1 VAKADYYELLGVP
14 KTATGDEIKLA
25 YRRQAIKFHPD
36 KNPDDKGAEA
46 KFKTINEAYEV
57 LSDANK
63 RAAYDRFGHEG
74 VNHQAGGG
82 GAGAGQGF
90 DGFGGFSNVGD
101 IDLGDILGNIFGG
114 AGGGEAFGGGQ
125 RRGGNRGRG
134 QDIAIEVEVTL
145 REAYEGGKKPIHL
158 EKLEQCE
165 TCRGSGAKPGTKPVT
180 CKTCGGAGQVRT
192 QRSIFMMQ
200 QTCPTCHGEG
210 QIIEVA
216 CTVCRGAGA
225 QEKQS
230 TVTIRIPPGVREGT
244 SLKISGNGQAGPRGR
259 APGDLYVV
267 VHVAKDVKF
276 TRDGD
281 DLYTENH
288 ISMPQAALGC
298 EISVSTMDEAVS
310 IKIPP
315 GTQSGSLFR
324 LREKGMPR
332 LTSRG
337 HGDQLVKVV
346 VDVPKTV
353 SSTQRDA
360 LVHLAKAFGENI
372 SQYDESV
379 LKKLFGRG

>member
-1 VAKADYYELLGVP
+1 MAAKADYYELLGVA
-14 KTATGDEIKLA
+14 KTANGDDIKLA

-36 KNPDDKGAEA
+36 KNPGDKTAES
-46 KFKTINEAYEV
+46 KFKAINEAYEV

-74 VNHQAGGG
+74 VNHHA
-82 GAGAGQGF
+82 GAGAGHGF
-90 DGFGGFSNVGD
+90 EGFGTMGD

-114 AGGGEAFGGGQ
+114 GAGGEAFGGG
-125 RRGGNRGRG
+125 RRSGRGQG

-158 EKLEQCE
+158 EKLEACE
-165 TCRGSGAKPGTKPVT
+165 TCRGSGAKPGTRPVT

-210 QIIEVA
+210 QMIEVP

-225 QEKQS
+225 QEKES
-230 TVTIRIPPGVREGT
+230 TITIRIPPGVREGT
-244 SLKISGNGQAGPRGR
+244 SLKISGSGQAGPRGR
-259 APGDLYVV
+259 AAGDLYVV
-267 VHVAKDVKF
+267 VHVAKDPTF
-276 TRDGD
+276 SRDGD
-281 DLYTENH
+281 DLYSEGH
-288 ISMPQAALGC
+288 ISIAQATLGC
-298 EISVSTMDEAVS
+298 EISVKTMDEAVA

-337 HGDQLVKVV
+337 YGDQFLKVV
-346 VDVPKTV
+346 VDVPKSLTGA
-353 SSTQRDA
+353 QREA
-360 LVHLAKAFGENI
+360 LVELAKAFGENTA
-372 SQYDESV
+372 QYDESV

>member
-1 VAKADYYELLGVP
+1 MTKADYYDLLGVQ
-14 KTATGDEIKLA
+14 KTANGDEIKLA

-36 KNPDDKGAEA
+36 KNPGDKTAES
-46 KFKTINEAYEV
+46 KFKAINEAYEV

-82 GAGAGQGF
+82 GAGAGHGF

-114 AGGGEAFGGGQ
+114 AGGEAFGGGQ
-125 RRGGNRGRG
+125 RRGGNPRGLG

-158 EKLEQCE
+158 EKFEPCD
-165 TCRGSGAKPGTKPVT
+165 TCRGSGAKPGTRPVT
-180 CKTCGGAGQVRT
+180 CRTCGGVGQVRM

-200 QTCPTCHGEG
+200 QTCPTCHGDG
-210 QIIEVA
+210 QMIESPCAA
-216 CTVCRGAGA
+216 CHGAGA
-225 QEKQS
+225 QEIES
-230 TVTIRIPPGVREGT
+230 TVTIRVPPGVREGT

-259 APGDLYVV
+259 APGDLYGV
-267 VHVAKDVKF
+267 VHVAKDATF

-281 DLYTENH
+281 DLYTEDH
-288 ISMPQAALGC
+288 VSIPQAALGC
-298 EISVSTMDEAVS
+298 EISVKTMDEPVA

-337 HGDQLVKVV
+337 HGDQFVKVV
-346 VDVPKTV
+346 VDIPKTLDNA
-353 SSTQRDA
+353 QRDA
-360 LVHLAKAFGENI
+360 LGAAGQSLRRKYQPV
-372 SQYDESV
+372 
-379 LKKLFGRG
+379 R

>member
-1 VAKADYYELLGVP
+1 MPSKADYYDLLGVS
-14 KTATGDEIKLA
+14 KTATGDDIKLA
-25 YRRQAIKFHPD
+25 YRRQAVKFHPD
-36 KNPDDKGAEA
+36 KNPDDKTAET
-46 KFKTINEAYEV
+46 KFKAINEAYEV

-82 GAGAGQGF
+82 GASQGF

-114 AGGGEAFGGGQ
+114 AGGGDAFGGA
-125 RRGGNRGRG
+125 RARGGGRGRG
-134 QDIAIEVEVTL
+134 QDVAIEVEVSL
-145 REAYEGGKKPIHL
+145 RDAYEGGKKAIHL
-158 EKLEQCE
+158 DKLEVCD
-165 TCRGSGAKPGTKPVT
+165 TCHGSGARPGTKPVT
-180 CKTCGGAGQVRT
+180 CRTCGGVGQVRT

-210 QIIEVA
+210 QMIEA
-216 CTVCRGAGA
+216 PCTVCRGAGA
-225 QEKQS
+225 QEKES
-230 TVTIRIPPGVREGT
+230 TVTIRVPPGVREGT

-267 VHVAKDVKF
+267 VHVAKDPTF

-288 ISMPQAALGC
+288 VSIPQAALGC
-298 EISVSTMDEAVS
+298 EISVTTMEEPVS

-337 HGDQLVKVV
+337 HGDQFVKVV
-346 VDVPKTV
+346 VDVPKFV
-353 SSTQRDA
+353 SSAQREA
-360 LVHLAKAFGENI
+360 LVQLAKAFGENT

-379 LKKLFGRG
+379 LRKLFGRG